1 MEFWGSGAG
10 SRRTWPQNPCAN
22 PEGSAKRFNKARIGR
37 QTEENMKRHNTTLLA
52 LALLGTVAMAP
63 HVALAD
69 GSIKVGLLATLEGP
83 FTVLGQDGVRGAE
96 LALTEAGYMAGGKK
110 IEIIKGSSDASPDSA
125 VKAARKLVEQDGVAI
140 LIGPLSGDEGIA
152 VKDYAKTQPNITFV
166 NGTSAAQDTTLRDPA
181 PNFFRFSTDG
191 AQWMAGLGDYAFN
204 VKKYKT
210 VATVAEDYS
219 FPYTQVFGFMAG
231 FCKAGGHVPVKFWV
245 PIGNKDF
252 SSIIAA
258 IPEKVDAIY
267 VALGGADGINFLTQ
281 YQQAG
286 GTAPLIGGSITVDQT
301 VLGTK
306 GKQRDF
312 VIGTPSA
319 GPIADNSDD
328 PAWKKFV
335 ADYKGAYKDGFPS
348 PSLFAQGYYINTK
361 AVLLALDKV
370 GGDLSDKEVKFRDTL
385 SKLEFDTPTGKV
397 KLDKNRQAIA
407 DNYLTEV
414 AKGDDGN
421 LYNKVIKVMPAVN
434 QTLGIPEAD
443 FLKLGAV
450 GRDNPDCK

>member
-1 MEFWGSGAG
+1 
-10 SRRTWPQNPCAN
+10 
-22 PEGSAKRFNKARIGR
+22 
-37 QTEENMKRHNTTLLA
+37 MKLHHNTPLA
-52 LALLGTVAMAP
+52 LAFLSSVVFAP
-63 HVALAD
+63 HVAFAED
-69 GSIKVGLLATLEGP
+69 TIKVGLLATLEGA
-83 FTVLGQDGVRGAE
+83 FTVLGQDGIRGAE
-96 LALTEAGYMAGGKK
+96 LALTEAGYKAGGKK
-110 IEIIKGSSDASPDSA
+110 IEIIKGSSDATPDSA
-125 VKAARKLVEQDGVAI
+125 VKAARKLVEQDHVAI
-140 LIGPLSGDEGIA
+140 LIGPLSGDEGVA
-152 VKDYAKTQPNITFV
+152 VKDYAKTQPNVTFV

-204 VKKYKT
+204 AKKYKT

-219 FPYTQVFGFMAG
+219 FPYTQIFGFMAG
-231 FCKAGGHVPVKFWV
+231 FCKAGGHVPSKFWV

-258 IPEKVDAIY
+258 IPDKVDAIY
-267 VALGGADGINFLTQ
+267 VALGGADGVNFLTQ

-306 GKQRDF
+306 GKQRDY
-312 VIGTPSA
+312 VVGTPSA

-335 ADYKGAYKDGFPS
+335 ADYKAAYKDGFPS

-361 AVLLALDKV
+361 AVLLALDKI
-370 GGDLSDKEVKFRDTL
+370 GGDLSDKEVKLRDAL

-414 AKGDDGN
+414 AKGPDGN

-434 QTLGIPEAD
+434 QTLGIPEAE
-443 FLKLGAV
+443 FLKLGPV

>member
-1 MEFWGSGAG
+1 
-10 SRRTWPQNPCAN
+10 
-22 PEGSAKRFNKARIGR
+22 
-37 QTEENMKRHNTTLLA
+37 MKKPKTTLLA
-52 LALLGTVAMAP
+52 LALLGSVAMTP
-63 HVALAD
+63 HAAFAED
-69 GSIKVGLLATLEGP
+69 TIKVGLLATLEGP

-96 LALTEAGYMAGGKK
+96 LALNEAGYKAGGKK

-125 VKAARKLVEQDGVAI
+125 VKAARKLIEQDGVAI
-140 LIGPLSGDEGIA
+140 LIGPLSGDEGVA
-152 VKDYAKTQPNITFV
+152 VKDYAKTQPNVTFV

-191 AQWMAGLGDYAFN
+191 AQWMAGLGEYAFN

-210 VATVAEDYS
+210 VAVVAEDYS

-231 FCKAGGHVPVKFWV
+231 FCKAGGHVPAKFWV
-245 PIGNKDF
+245 PIGAKDY
-252 SSIIAA
+252 SSVIAA
-258 IPEKVDAIY
+258 IPDKVDAIY
-267 VALGGADGINFLTQ
+267 VALGGADGVNFLTQ

-306 GKQRDF
+306 GKQRDY
-312 VIGTPSA
+312 VVGTPSA
-319 GPIADNSDD
+319 GPIADNSEE

-335 ADYKGAYKDGFPS
+335 ADYKAAYKDGFPS

-361 AVLLALDKV
+361 AVLLALDKI
-370 GGDLSDKEVKFRDTL
+370 GGDLSDKEVKLRDTL

-414 AKGDDGN
+414 AKGADGN

-443 FLKLGAV
+443 FLKLGPV

>member
-1 MEFWGSGAG
+1 MV
-10 SRRTWPQNPCAN
+10 
-22 PEGSAKRFNKARIGR
+22 
-37 QTEENMKRHNTTLLA
+37 MKKSLFA
-52 LALLGTVAMAP
+52 LGLLGGAAFIPAAHAEDT
-63 HVALAD
+63 
-69 GSIKVGLLATLEGP
+69 IKIGLLATLEGP

-96 LALTEAGYMAGGKK
+96 MAFNEFHYTAGGKK
-110 IEIIKGSSDASPDSA
+110 LEVIKGSSDASPDSA
-125 VKAARKLVEQDGVAI
+125 VKAARKLVEQDGVKI

-152 VKDYAKTQPNITFV
+152 IKDYAKTQPGVTFV
-166 NGTSAAQDTTLRDPA
+166 NGTSAAQDTTLRNPA

-191 AQWMAGLGDYAFN
+191 AQWMAGLGDYVYN

-210 VATVAEDYS
+210 VVTVAEDYS
-219 FPYTQVFGFMAG
+219 FPYTQVFGFMAE
-231 FCKAGGHVPVKFWV
+231 FCKAGGHVPKKLWV

-258 IPEKVDAIY
+258 IPDNVDAIY
-267 VALGGADGINFLTQ
+267 VALGGADGVNFLTQ

-286 GTAPLIGGSITVDQT
+286 GQAPLIGGSITVDQT

-306 GKQRDF
+306 GKQRDY
-312 VIGTPSA
+312 VVGTASA
-319 GPIADNSDD
+319 GPIADNADD

-335 ADYKGAYKDGFPS
+335 ADYQAAYKDGFPS
-348 PSLFAQGYYINTK
+348 PSLFAQGYYIDTK

-370 GGDLSDKEVKFRDTL
+370 GGDLSGGEKKYRDVL
-385 SKLEFDTPTGKV
+385 ANLEFDTPTGMV

-414 AKGDDGN
+414 AKADDGH
-421 LYNKVIKVMPAVN
+421 LYNKVVKVVHAVN

-443 FLKLGAV
+443 FMKLGVAN
-450 GRDNPDCK
+450 RDNPDCK

>member
-1 MEFWGSGAG
+1 
-10 SRRTWPQNPCAN
+10 
-22 PEGSAKRFNKARIGR
+22 
-37 QTEENMKRHNTTLLA
+37 MKNYKKTLLA
-52 LALLGTVAMAP
+52 AALLGGTFLSPQFAW
-63 HVALAD
+63 AD
-69 GSIKVGLLATLEGP
+69 GTIKVGLLATLEGA

-96 LALTEAGYMAGGKK
+96 LAFKEAGYTAGGKK
-110 IEIIKGSSDASPDSA
+110 IEVIKGSSDASPDSA

-140 LIGPLSGDEGIA
+140 LIGPLSGDEGLA
-152 VKDYAKTQPNITFV
+152 VKDYAKTQPKITFV

-181 PNFFRFSTDG
+181 PNFFRFTTDG
-191 AQWMAGLGDYAFN
+191 AQWMAGLGDYAYN
-204 VKKYKT
+204 VKKYKKVVT
-210 VATVAEDYS
+210 IAEDYS

-231 FCKAGGHVPVKFWV
+231 FCKAGGHVPKKFWV

-252 SSIIAA
+252 SSVIAA
-258 IPEKVDAIY
+258 IPDDVDAIY
-267 VALGGADGINFLTQ
+267 VALGGADGVNFLTQ

-306 GKQRDF
+306 GKQRDY
-312 VIGTPSA
+312 VVGTPAA
-319 GPIADNSDD
+319 GPIADNSEE
-328 PAWKKFV
+328 PQWKKFV
-335 ADYKGAYKDGFPS
+335 ADYKAAYKDGFPS

-370 GGDLSDKEVKFRDTL
+370 GGDLSDGEAKFRDVL
-385 SKLEFDTPTGKV
+385 GKLEFDTPTGMV

-414 AKGDDGN
+414 AKADDGH
-421 LYNKVIKVMPAVN
+421 LYNKVINVLKAVN

-443 FLKLGAV
+443 FLKLGVAN
-450 GRDNPDCK
+450 RDNPDCK